1 MKTYSDITIHHPFSS
16 SVQKEKYLLSYNGQY
31 YEASHAIVELVEE
44 LQRYEEEKAAIE
56 AYVRKKEGKYT
67 PEQVREVIEK
77 FIDPIFRA
85 VPKKRSFLYEKE
97 LFSAGAIDR
106 FSDTFRFLFH
116 KAYMMVVLVGMLA
129 LDAWF
134 FFTTSDLLLFNN
146 KVNIY
151 MVAGLLVFMLA
162 TNWGTLPLANTL
174 ACATG
179 DRIRVVPEL
188 SRALYGRY
196 GSVETEPG
204 ATVRGE
210 PCRGLLP
217 VVLADSPAGGFSHNG
232 KRHPAVPDTYYESG
246 VRDDAESFLQVRRLL
261 DCFGLVG
268 SA

>member
-1 MKTYSDITIHHPFSS
+1 MKTYSNITIHHPFSS

-151 MVAGLLVFMLA
+151 MVAGLLVFMFA
-162 TNWGTLPLANTL
+162 SSFSTNWGTLPLANTL

-179 DRIRVVPEL
+179 
-188 SRALYGRY
+188 G
-196 GSVETEPG
+196 
-204 ATVRGE
+204 
-210 PCRGLLP
+210 
-217 VVLADSPAGGFSHNG
+217 
-232 KRHPAVPDTYYESG
+232 
-246 VRDDAESFLQVRRLL
+246 
-261 DCFGLVG
+261 
-268 SA
+268 

>member
-1 MKTYSDITIHHPFSS
+1 MYSLP
-16 SVQKEKYLLSYNGQY
+16 QSYNQT
-31 YEASHAIVELVEE
+31 SKCKRCISSN
-44 LQRYEEEKAAIE
+44 
-56 AYVRKKEGKYT
+56 AYGKYT

-162 TNWGTLPLANTL
+162 SSFFHELGHAS
-174 ACATG
+174 ACK
-179 DRIRVVPEL
+179 
-188 SRALYGRY
+188 Y
-196 GSVETEPG
+196 
-204 ATVRGE
+204 
-210 PCRGLLP
+210 
-217 VVLADSPAGGFSHNG
+217 F
-232 KRHPAVPDTYYESG
+232 G
-246 VRDDAESFLQVRRLL
+246 VRH
-261 DCFGLVG
+261 GG
-268 SA
+268 

>member
-162 TNWGTLPLANTL
+162 SSFFHELGHAS
-174 ACATG
+174 ACK
-179 DRIRVVPEL
+179 
-188 SRALYGRY
+188 Y
-196 GSVETEPG
+196 
-204 ATVRGE
+204 
-210 PCRGLLP
+210 
-217 VVLADSPAGGFSHNG
+217 F
-232 KRHPAVPDTYYESG
+232 G
-246 VRDDAESFLQVRRLL
+246 VRHGGIG
-261 DCFGLVG
+261 FGLYLNFPDAVNELILYLSNRMVPPFALLRNISMQLIFLALIG
-268 SA
+268 YLVYRTITSFTKRYAKKQ